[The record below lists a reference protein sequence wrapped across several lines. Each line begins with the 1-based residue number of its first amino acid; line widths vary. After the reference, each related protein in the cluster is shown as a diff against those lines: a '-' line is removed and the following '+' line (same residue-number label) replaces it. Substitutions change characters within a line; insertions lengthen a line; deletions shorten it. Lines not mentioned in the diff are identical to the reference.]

1 MYWCMYLMLP
11 LLLDG
16 PMCKIMTILA
26 GFNVCDERMHV
37 ALSSMDRTGNRN
49 QGEPFL
55 RNAFLRNPYVI
66 GFFMWSC
73 QFLRNA
79 FRRRR
84 TNAQNA
90 SKSVPEERA
99 HIMCSICSNAA
110 SGFE

>member
-1 MYWCMYLMLP
+1 MLP
-11 LLLDG
+11 FSFSLFALLLLRLHSKSLDRDG
-16 PMCKIMTILA
+16 GLKRGQGRGSLPL
-26 GFNVCDERMHV
+26 FYP
-37 ALSSMDRTGNRN
+37 LSR
-49 QGEPFL
+49 EPFL